1 MSELTKILKSIW
13 GYDNFRPL
21 QREFFD
27 SVNTGADTVA
37 LMPTGGGK
45 SLTYQVPT
53 MAKDGICIVITPLIA
68 LMKDQ
73 VDSLR
78 KRGILAA
85 GVHSGMSLQKIENT
99 LDNCLWGDYKFLYIA
114 PERISSPVFLSR
126 FAEME
131 VSLIAVDEAHCISE
145 WGYDFRPAYLKINSL
160 RELKPEVPILALT
173 ASATPKV
180 LDEIVNH
187 LKLRTPQI
195 HRMSFRRNNLSYVV
209 RQTEDKQS
217 MLRHILQNVS
227 GSAIVY
233 VRSRK
238 RTEQLSL
245 WLTQEGIDALPYHGG
260 MDNFTRSNHQEAWL
274 AGRSRVIVATNAFG
288 MGIDKPDVRV
298 VIHYDLCESLEAYYQ
313 EAGRAGRD
321 GKPSFAVLISSDAD
335 RTTMKKRLALEFP
348 EIETIKQ
355 IYDKIFIYLRL
366 AYGVGSGMNKQFDL
380 HDFCKRYRYFPQT
393 VINAIKILD
402 INGYLKIS
410 EPIEN
415 PTRIM
420 FECSRDELYDI
431 KFGDKRLEA
440 LTTLL
445 LRRYPGVFSEFRAIN
460 EVQLA
465 ADMECSKDKIS
476 ELLLTLSRMHIIK
489 YIPGSNSPMLHI
501 TEDRIPMEHL
511 FITPKSYAIR
521 KEITL
526 LRNRQMLDYAELSAG
541 CRSLML
547 QNYFGDESCEPCGS
561 CDLCRNQRKK
571 PIETIDTRIIE
582 ILKSNPMELKQL
594 VQQVGADSELV
605 VERIRTLLKNEKI
618 TQDKNGII
626 FANTQF

>member
-21 QREFFD
+21 QREVID
-27 SVNTGADTVA
+27 SVNAGADTVA

-145 WGYDFRPAYLKINSL
+145 WGYDFRPTYLKINSL

-238 RTEQLSL
+238 
-245 WLTQEGIDALPYHGG
+245 
-260 MDNFTRSNHQEAWL
+260 
-274 AGRSRVIVATNAFG
+274 
-288 MGIDKPDVRV
+288 
-298 VIHYDLCESLEAYYQ
+298 
-313 EAGRAGRD
+313 
-321 GKPSFAVLISSDAD
+321 
-335 RTTMKKRLALEFP
+335 
-348 EIETIKQ
+348 
-355 IYDKIFIYLRL
+355 
-366 AYGVGSGMNKQFDL
+366 
-380 HDFCKRYRYFPQT
+380 
-393 VINAIKILD
+393 
-402 INGYLKIS
+402 
-410 EPIEN
+410 
-415 PTRIM
+415 
-420 FECSRDELYDI
+420 
-431 KFGDKRLEA
+431 
-440 LTTLL
+440 
-445 LRRYPGVFSEFRAIN
+445 
-460 EVQLA
+460 
-465 ADMECSKDKIS
+465 
-476 ELLLTLSRMHIIK
+476 
-489 YIPGSNSPMLHI
+489 
-501 TEDRIPMEHL
+501 
-511 FITPKSYAIR
+511 
-521 KEITL
+521 
-526 LRNRQMLDYAELSAG
+526 
-541 CRSLML
+541 
-547 QNYFGDESCEPCGS
+547 
-561 CDLCRNQRKK
+561 
-571 PIETIDTRIIE
+571 
-582 ILKSNPMELKQL
+582 
-594 VQQVGADSELV
+594 
-605 VERIRTLLKNEKI
+605 
-618 TQDKNGII
+618 
-626 FANTQF
+626 